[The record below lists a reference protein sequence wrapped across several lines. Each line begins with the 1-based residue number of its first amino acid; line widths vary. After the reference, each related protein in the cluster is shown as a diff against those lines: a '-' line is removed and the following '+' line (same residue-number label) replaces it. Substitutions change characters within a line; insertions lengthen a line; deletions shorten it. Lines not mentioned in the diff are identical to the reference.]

1 MSASEE
7 TLQGFSDHF
16 VINCCGAAAAAL
28 LVFDYV
34 LTFEQEVNFI
44 WSSTNYVYVLLFL
57 ANRLA
62 MLGMTV
68 GSVLNM
74 LPWYSILSCTV
85 VNWSLAGFQILTL
98 LLWAIVSTLR
108 VYAVSNRDW
117 GFTILTLLLGLTPV
131 ATNIYANIE
140 ATFFPVPSYAYCYG
154 QTEYTVV
161 LANRLEITTRACLI
175 ASDALVLLIAWYQ
188 LHTSLYNVARVSVKS
203 TLATYLLR
211 DGTFYFLVLLV
222 LNICQVITD
231 FDRGVFYNPLPYFSN
246 PITSIII
253 SRFLLGIRRLA
264 LATHDSLPSYFSQS
278 YETER
283 QCAEQGRQ
291 RSGISTIAFN
301 SNTVSHTA
309 SATTRHTVSLRHPPS
324 EWSEYSRFT
333 TSGAA
338 RYDNWGPDEIVELAR
353 VRYTQ

>member
-74 LPWYSILSCTV
+74 LPWYSIL
-85 VNWSLAGFQILTL
+85 
-98 LLWAIVSTLR
+98 
-108 VYAVSNRDW
+108 
-117 GFTILTLLLGLTPV
+117 
-131 ATNIYANIE
+131 YANIE

-161 LANRLEITTRACLI
+161 LAN
-175 ASDALVLLIAWYQ
+175 
-188 LHTSLYNVARVSVKS
+188 SLYNVARVSVKS

-246 PITSIII
+246 PYVTP
-253 SRFLLGIRRLA
+253 
-264 LATHDSLPSYFSQS
+264 H
-278 YETER
+278 
-283 QCAEQGRQ
+283 
-291 RSGISTIAFN
+291 
-301 SNTVSHTA
+301 
-309 SATTRHTVSLRHPPS
+309 
-324 EWSEYSRFT
+324 
-333 TSGAA
+333 
-338 RYDNWGPDEIVELAR
+338 
-353 VRYTQ
+353 